1 MPSGAHQ
8 GCDAPF
14 TTVKGDIVMAP
25 NPGFDQLL
33 LATVVL
39 LCLMIHGWWPAPLR
53 ALE

>member
-25 NPGFDQLL
+25 NLGFDNFYWLL
-33 LATVVL
+33 SCCSAS
-39 LCLMIHGWWPAPLR
+39 
-53 ALE
+53 